1 MEVTSR
7 DGKNC
12 SKRRLAQRGSFA
24 VDACECGAV
33 HLTIGYVT
41 MRLERSACAEM
52 ADAIAE
58 ALDLLATQ
66 NRPPRLLS

>member
-1 MEVTSR
+1 MTSR

-52 ADAIAE
+52 ADAIAG